1 MLTEM
6 AHDIC
11 LTPRKC
17 CLILQKHHRCHVYS
31 ETSLI
36 SQYTIPTPALPL
48 PPCIPHTRPGFQDIL
63 LQVAAQEAMVAGQSG
78 VAKEA
83 LQQLH
88 GLLVK
93 APAADSFKPGDEAVI
108 LTNLIRLVQ
117 ETAPEAAQGMQSCIV
132 NLFKLDI
139 CLGSKTPT
147 GNGRAV
153 SYTLQA
159 LRACISLVPAHSHVI
174 HVIHSKCST
183 NIYLCP
189 EQHISGTPPH
199 FCVVPCTTCI
209 KHDIYVLAEVD
220 PDPVDKLLCC
230 KLVQLFGC

>member
-1 MLTEM
+1 MIY
-6 AHDIC
+6 AS
-11 LTPRKC
+11 KKVC
-17 CLILQKHHRCHVYS
+17 CLILQKHHWCHVYK

-48 PPCIPHTRPGFQDIL
+48 PPCIPHTSPGFQGIL

-78 VAKEA
+78 VAREA

-132 NLFKLDI
+132 NLFELEI
-139 CLGSKTPT
+139 CLGSKAPT
-147 GNGRAV
+147 ANGRAA

-159 LRACISLVPAHSHVI
+159 FRACISLVPAHSHVI
-174 HVIHSKCST
+174 HVTHSNSST
-183 NIYLCP
+183 DIYLCP
-189 EQHISGTPPH
+189 EQHISGSPPH
-199 FCVVPCTTCI
+199 F
-209 KHDIYVLAEVD
+209 VLYHA
-220 PDPVDKLLCC
+220 
-230 KLVQLFGC
+230 QLASNMTSV